1 MNSDIHNGRSLAAIL
16 GDMKDELQEFA
27 HTRIELFRR
36 EVQEKISAVKAAI
49 PGVLIGAAFLGTAFL
64 LFSLALVSL
73 IAVAFGDNSYKW
85 FFALLI
91 VGIFWSMI
99 GALALFLAKQ
109 RVTREPMVP
118 QKTITVLKDDKV
130 WLQRETRNAL

>member
-1 MNSDIHNGRSLAAIL
+1 MNSDVHNGRSLAAIL

>member
-49 PGVLIGAAFLGTAFL
+49 PGVLIGSAFLGTAFL

>member
-49 PGVLIGAAFLGTAFL
+49 PGVLIGSAFLGTAFL

-85 FFALLI
+85 FFAFLI